1 MYRKIVNSI
10 YLSLLKSIAKRSDIY
25 VGDVLE
31 EKLLFKEQC
40 SFKVYSFLCLSQLSI
55 QTQAKTF
62 YI

>member
-31 EKLLFKEQC
+31 EKLLFKEQLT
-40 SFKVYSFLCLSQLSI
+40 VLI
-55 QTQAKTF
+55 
-62 YI
+62 